1 MNDHPLSQ
9 IRAKLDEHIAG
20 HKELRAKEPFVSQ
33 SKRLLRLTEGLA
45 FGLHSIW
52 LISRRCP
59 SIYDEFLTFRFFD
72 DTIQSVVAIWSLAKE
87 GQLTPAK
94 REMRY
99 LLESCAKHVYV
110 DLKKMSK
117 QFTEKLIFLDTHVP
131 KSSVSFVDDFRLHQ
145 FSDAENK
152 EFMDCIRSMYSSLC
166 KYVHR
171 SPEQIE
177 ETLRLLQRG
186 VSPGFETEQDL
197 ESFCRELAQLYD
209 SVLVMHFNAL
219 GMGLAGDVFTHALD
233 SLEKW
238 PYHRTKFVK
247 LLSSYFDYKHER
259 QVRSPINP
267 SDGAR

>member
-1 MNDHPLSQ
+1 MINDSLRQ
-9 IRAKLDEHIAG
+9 IVAKRDELIAG
-20 HKELRAKEPFVSQ
+20 HEELRAKEPFASQ
-33 SKRLLRLTEGLA
+33 SKRLLRLTEGVA

-52 LISRRCP
+52 LMSRRCP

-72 DTIQSVVAIWSLAKE
+72 DIIQSVVAIWSLTKE

-110 DLKKMSK
+110 DLKQMSK
-117 QFTEKLIFLDTHVP
+117 PLSEKRTFLETEVP
-131 KSSVSFVDDFRLHQ
+131 SSSVSFTDDFRLYQ

-152 EFMDCIRSMYSSLC
+152 EFMDSIRSMYSSLC

-177 ETLRLLQRG
+177 EALRLIQRG
-186 VSPGFETEQDL
+186 VSPGFETSQDV
-197 ESFCRELAQLYD
+197 EYFCRELAQLYD
-209 SVLVMHFNAL
+209 LVLVMHFNAL
-219 GMGLAGDVFTHALD
+219 GMGLAGDVFTHFLD

-238 PYHRTKFVK
+238 PYHKTKFVK
-247 LLSSYFDYKHER
+247 VLSSYFDYKHER
-259 QVRSPINP
+259 QPR
-267 SDGAR
+267 